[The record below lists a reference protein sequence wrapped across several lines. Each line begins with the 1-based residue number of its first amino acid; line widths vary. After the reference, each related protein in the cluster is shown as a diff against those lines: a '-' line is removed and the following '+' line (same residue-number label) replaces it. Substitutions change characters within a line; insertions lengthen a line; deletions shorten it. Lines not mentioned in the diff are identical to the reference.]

1 MRDMTIYIN
10 FYPYE
15 NEADEKEL
23 LKLDKYA
30 QRDMERLLEATE
42 QIKEYRKKLFEHT
55 QSLQSEKSRLE
66 LKIRRYKR
74 YNGAVSYYV
83 TLTRQYEKENMYKN
97 IINETYSGAERH
109 KAIARYKELKK
120 EYPSITH
127 IEELEKSRWECWN

>member
-30 QRDMERLLEATE
+30 QRDIERLLEATE

-83 TLTRQYEKENMYKN
+83 TLIRQYERENMYTK
-97 IINETYSGAERH
+97 IINETYTGSV
-109 KAIARYKELKK
+109 
-120 EYPSITH
+120 S
-127 IEELEKSRWECWN
+127 